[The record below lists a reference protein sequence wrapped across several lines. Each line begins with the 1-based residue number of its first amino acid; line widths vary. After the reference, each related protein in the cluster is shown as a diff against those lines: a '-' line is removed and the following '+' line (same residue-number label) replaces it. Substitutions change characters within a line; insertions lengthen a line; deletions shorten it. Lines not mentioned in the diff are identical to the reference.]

1 MAVTM
6 TGYGARSADG
16 DSSLAEGKGPAWR
29 RGEEFEACGVVLTG
43 RIVGGEGDHV
53 ADSTVKVE
61 ERGVAVTVFWGM
73 LCRRQGWLPA
83 RCRVSRVL
91 RLVVARTA
99 QY

>member
-43 RIVGGEGDHV
+43 RIVGGEGGHV
-53 ADSTVKVE
+53 PDSTVKVE
-61 ERGVAVTVFWGM
+61 ERGVAVTVFWGSSAGIRDGS
-73 LCRRQGWLPA
+73 LHGVELIESLGW
-83 RCRVSRVL
+83 
-91 RLVVARTA
+91 
-99 QY
+99 